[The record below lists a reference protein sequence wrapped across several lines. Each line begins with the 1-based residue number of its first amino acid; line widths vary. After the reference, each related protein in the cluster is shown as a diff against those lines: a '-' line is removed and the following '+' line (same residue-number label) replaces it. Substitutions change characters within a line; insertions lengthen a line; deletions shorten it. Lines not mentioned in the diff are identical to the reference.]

1 MFKEQTWKELIQ
13 NSKISSLIGIGIS
26 LTFMLASNGLPTNI
40 IVWLYFIAFG
50 ALVGF
55 FIGTINFLIGLVWA
69 KHLPDTIIS
78 TIFKLIS
85 IYISSS
91 GVFYLLSKLFHANIK
106 LPADYLLYTSLAVG
120 IPSVM
125 IALFFTFLEEK
136 ETKIQL
142 EKENKKLAIM
152 QERNRIAR
160 ELHDSVSQNLFGIS
174 LNLDTLKHS
183 IENNPD
189 QAEKTIEQLK
199 QTIQEVQTEMRLMV
213 YELKPLKFQKLDFF
227 EAIENLINL
236 FHKRYSLLIK
246 SNLTG
251 SENNL
256 DNTTQ
261 LHLYRI
267 IQESLNNIIKH
278 ADADRVELHLVI
290 NNDSLKLTITDDGS
304 GFDVEK
310 INNDTQFGL
319 QNIKERVSEING
331 QLDIN
336 STIGEGSTIKIKT
349 SKLK

>member
-1 MFKEQTWKELIQ
+1 MVNKQTWKELIQ

-55 FIGTINFLIGLVWA
+55 FIGTINFLIDLFWA

-91 GVFYLLSKLFHANIK
+91 GVFYLLSKLFHTNIK

-183 IENNPD
+183 IENNPH

-199 QTIQEVQTEMRLMV
+199 QTIQEVQTEMRLMI

-236 FHKRYSLLIK
+236 FNKRYSISIK

-251 SENNL
+251 TENKF

-267 IQESLNNIIKH
+267 IQESLNNIVKH
-278 ADADRVELHLVI
+278 ADADRVELNLVI
-290 NNDSLKLTITDDGS
+290 DNDSLKLTITDDGS

-310 INNDTQFGL
+310 IKNDNQFGL
-319 QNIKERVSEING
+319 QNIKERVAEING
-331 QLDIN
+331 QLDIT
-336 STIGEGSTIKIKT
+336 STIGEGST
-349 SKLK
+349 LKVYS